1 MRIPFLSSPMAGN
14 FRFIF
19 ISLFYMSQLFV
30 YFKASKVEL
39 LNKYP
44 NVGLMCFSWL
54 ASHSFVSNLC
64 LQDMVYLIPPEEPE
78 SACNAFCLA
87 DHSPILTWG
96 LIAFSVAR

>member
-1 MRIPFLSSPMAGN
+1 MRIPFLFSPMAGN

-44 NVGLMCFSWL
+44 NVGLVFLMVGFTQFCF
-54 ASHSFVSNLC
+54 
-64 LQDMVYLIPPEEPE
+64 
-78 SACNAFCLA
+78 
-87 DHSPILTWG
+87 
-96 LIAFSVAR
+96 